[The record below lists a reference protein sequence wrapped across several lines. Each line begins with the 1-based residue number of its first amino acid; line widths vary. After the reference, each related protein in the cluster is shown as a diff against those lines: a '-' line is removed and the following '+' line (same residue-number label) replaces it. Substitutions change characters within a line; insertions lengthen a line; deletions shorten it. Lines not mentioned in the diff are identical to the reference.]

1 MLAQFMRQAART
13 VSSEHQDSVSVYTRG
28 VLDHQ
33 AERRFSAP
41 GCGGILTENR
51 ADVVPDRE
59 LGKLEM
65 SLCSATS
72 VDMAETKRPKG
83 ELMVAKKR
91 KERVTE
97 KEVSGQE

>member
-1 MLAQFMRQAART
+1 MLAQFMSQAART
-13 VSSEHQDSVSVYTRG
+13 VSSEHQDSVYTRG

-83 ELMVAKKR
+83 KLMEVAKKR

-97 KEVSGQE
+97 KEVAGQE